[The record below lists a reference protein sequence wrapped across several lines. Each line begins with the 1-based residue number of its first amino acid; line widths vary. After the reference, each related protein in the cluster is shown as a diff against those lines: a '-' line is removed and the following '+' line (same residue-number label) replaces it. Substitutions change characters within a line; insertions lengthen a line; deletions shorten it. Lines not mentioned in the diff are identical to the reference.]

1 MWEVGGWFVVN
12 GESGL
17 QSLRRRWWL
26 VTVHGWWFLPK
37 EVTVSCQWV
46 MVTAVVGAVAGYWH
60 CCR

>member
-1 MWEVGGWFVVN
+1 MVN

-37 EVTVSCQWV
+37 EATVSCQWV